1 MNSLIFAL
9 SAVVPLIGVAT
20 LGYILKRVGIL
31 SNDIAK
37 PLNKLSFKV
46 TLPAMLFLNT
56 YNIENASGIKLDYIL
71 YTVLVTV
78 GIFLVAIP
86 VIMAFAKKPERRGA
100 LIQAAF
106 RSNYALIGIP
116 LAESLFGTSGVAV
129 ATLLSAVIVPTYN
142 ILAVIDLSIF
152 SKNNSKPNFKSVL
165 LGIVK
170 NPLNQ
175 SIFLGVLAL
184 IIRTVFVEFDISFR
198 LADITPLMKIL
209 GYLKQMATPLA
220 LLVLGIQFE
229 FSTIKELKNEIIFG
243 TVLRTIIVP
252 LIGVGT
258 AFIFFRD
265 TFSGAHFAAFVAAF
279 ATPVAVSSVPMAQEM
294 GSDSDLAG
302 QLVIW
307 STLISGF
314 TVFLASFI
322 LKSVGIF

>member
-9 SAVVPLIGVAT
+9 SAVVPLIGVVA
-20 LGYILKRVGIL
+20 LGYILKRIGIVNL
-31 SNDIAK
+31 ELAK
-37 PLNKLSFKV
+37 PLNKLSFRV
-46 TLPAMLFLNT
+46 TLPAMLFLNV
-56 YNIENASGIKLDYIL
+56 YNIENAGGIKLGYIL

-86 VIMAFAKKPERRGA
+86 IVMAFTKVTERRGA

-106 RSNYALIGIP
+106 RSNFALIGIP
-116 LAESLFGTSGVAV
+116 LAESLFGASGVAV
-129 ATLLSAVIVPTYN
+129 ATLLSAIIVPAYN

-152 SKNNSKPNFKSVL
+152 SKNNAKPNFKSVL

-175 SIFLGVLAL
+175 SIFLGIFVLL
-184 IIRTVFVEFDISFR
+184 VRVVFVKLDIDFR

-209 GYLKQMATPLA
+209 QYLRQMATPLA

-229 FSTIKELKNEIIFG
+229 FSAIKELKNEIIFG

-252 LIGVGT
+252 LIGIGT
-258 AFIFFRD
+258 AYIFFKD
-265 TFSGAHFAAFVAAF
+265 TFSGAHFAAIVAAF

-294 GSDSDLAG
+294 GSDTDLAG

-307 STLISGF
+307 STLASGF
-314 TVFLASFI
+314 IVFLASFI

>member
-20 LGYILKRVGIL
+20 LGYILKRIGIVSYEL
-31 SNDIAK
+31 AK
-37 PLNKLSFKV
+37 PLNKLSFRV
-46 TLPAMLFLNT
+46 TLPAMLFLNV
-56 YNIENASGIKLDYIL
+56 YNIENAGGIKLGYIL
-71 YTVLVTV
+71 YTLLVTV
-78 GIFLVAIP
+78 GIFLAAIP
-86 VIMAFAKKPERRGA
+86 IVMAFTKKPERRGA

-129 ATLLSAVIVPTYN
+129 ATLLSAIIVPAYN
-142 ILAVIDLSIF
+142 ILAVIELSIF

-165 LGIVK
+165 LGIIK

-184 IIRTVFVEFDISFR
+184 VVRAVFVEFDIAFR

-220 LLVLGIQFE
+220 LLILGIQFE
-229 FSTIKELKNEIIFG
+229 FSSIKELKREIVFG
-243 TVLRTIIVP
+243 TALRTVIVP
-252 LIGVGT
+252 LIGIGT
-258 AFIFFRD
+258 AFLFFRD
-265 TFSGAHFAAFVAAF
+265 VFSGAHFAAFVAAF

-294 GSDSDLAG
+294 GSDADLAG

-307 STLISGF
+307 STLASGF